1 MVIVLPL
8 VVAAEIEL
16 PDIVTSRMFPAF
28 TDETKSEYASSVE
41 TLLEFP
47 FWNKLKSN
55 KTTRIIVIHK
65 KKFLVNVFKIKP

>member
-1 MVIVLPL
+1 MVMVLPL

-28 TDETKSEYASSVE
+28 TDSTKSEYANSVE
-41 TLLEFP
+41 TLPEFP

-55 KTTRIIVIHK
+55 KTTSIIVIHK
-65 KKFLVNVFKIKP
+65 KRFLVNVFKI